1 MSLSGNAQTNLTS
14 NAAVH
19 IRGTTTYIDD
29 FVRMAEGGSASH
41 SDVRGLTTSNLNKP
55 AQALLAEIASTTRT
69 IDASGDEDKKQ
80 LVKALGVNKEDF
92 KEGNLVLH
100 GAAPT
105 PPKSQGEGKGFKQK
119 DQVGTIP
126 SPTQTNPPVT
136 TTPGVED

>member
-1 MSLSGNAQTNLTS
+1 
-14 NAAVH
+14 
-19 IRGTTTYIDD
+19 
-29 FVRMAEGGSASH
+29 
-41 SDVRGLTTSNLNKP
+41 
-55 AQALLAEIASTTRT
+55 
-69 IDASGDEDKKQ
+69 
-80 LVKALGVNKEDF
+80 VNKEDF

-126 SPTQTNPPVT
+126 NPTNTNPPVT